1 MSNIEDYRKNIDNI
15 DKEIVEKLEERMRV
29 AENIAKFKQDN
40 NLPVID
46 IIREREKLEEITEM
60 ASDDMA
66 SYARILYN
74 TIMEM
79 SKDHQRKIT
88 NQDTPLVKSI
98 KAALEETPK
107 VFPTKATV
115 ACQGSGRRVFS
126 AGLRQT
132 FQNAENH
139 VHEEFQRRLC
149 RHRSGALSVRN
160 SAG

>member
-88 NQDTPLVKSI
+88 NRHPSGKVHQSRTGRNAESI
-98 KAALEETPK
+98 PDKGHRCLP
-107 VFPTKATV
+107 
-115 ACQGSGRRVFS
+115 GSGRRVFS